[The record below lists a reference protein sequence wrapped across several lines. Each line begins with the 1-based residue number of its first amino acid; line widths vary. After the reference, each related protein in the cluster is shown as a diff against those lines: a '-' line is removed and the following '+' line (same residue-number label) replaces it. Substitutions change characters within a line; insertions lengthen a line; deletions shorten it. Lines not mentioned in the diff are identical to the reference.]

1 MKTGPYQSAKS
12 SSESATGRPLAR
24 RDYTPRRI
32 PDKILQ
38 VPAIPT
44 TPSESATIRRPR
56 ALLIDLDG
64 VVYQDDVPIEGASE
78 ALAWVQAQAIP
89 HAFVTNTSSL
99 PRRTLIDKLAG
110 MGIRVAREEHIV
122 TPPIAAA
129 AWLQREGRSPAA
141 LFVPDVVQG
150 DFPGIEA
157 LPPGAET
164 GAGAVVL
171 GDLGETWSF
180 AILNRAFRL
189 LQANPDAALVALGM
203 TRYWRAAEGLR
214 LDVGPFVAALES
226 ASGRKAVVL
235 GKPARSFFEIALAT
249 LECPAA
255 EAVMI
260 GDDIAIDV
268 GGAQQ
273 AGMQALL
280 VRTGKFHQND
290 LAGVIRPDAILN
302 SIADLPAW
310 WRA

>member
-1 MKTGPYQSAKS
+1 
-12 SSESATGRPLAR
+12 
-24 RDYTPRRI
+24 
-32 PDKILQ
+32 
-38 VPAIPT
+38 
-44 TPSESATIRRPR
+44 
-56 ALLIDLDG
+56 
-64 VVYQDDVPIEGASE
+64 
-78 ALAWVQAQAIP
+78 
-89 HAFVTNTSSL
+89 
-99 PRRTLIDKLAG
+99 
-110 MGIRVAREEHIV
+110 
-122 TPPIAAA
+122 
-129 AWLQREGRSPAA
+129 
-141 LFVPDVVQG
+141 
-150 DFPGIEA
+150 
-157 LPPGAET
+157 
-164 GAGAVVL
+164 
-171 GDLGETWSF
+171 
-180 AILNRAFRL
+180 
-189 LQANPDAALVALGM
+189 M

-290 LAGVIRPDAILN
+290 LAGVIQPDAILN